1 MRHARLLSAVLAML
15 GVLLVGHDRAGAAD
29 PVKIRLSYIVPISN
43 WAPMLMEKKDLAQN
57 LGKTYQLE
65 ITRFAGTPPLITALA
80 AGELDVAGL
89 TYPTF
94 PIAVQN
100 AGMSDLRIIADEFQD
115 GNPGYF
121 SNQFAVLADGPIKK
135 VEDLKG
141 KVIASNAAGSAV
153 DIAMRAMLRKHGLED
168 KRDYTVIEAPFPA
181 MRAML
186 GEKKVDMV
194 PAVLPFA
201 LDPELKKISR
211 VLFTTEDAI
220 GVSQFS
226 MWTARKGFIDKN
238 RAAMTDFMEDT
249 LRIVRWYL
257 DPANQKEAM
266 EICGRLVK
274 QPAERFSWVFSKQDN
289 YRDPNM
295 KPDLAA
301 LQRNVDLTRDM
312 GFIKA
317 SFDVSKFTDLGLV
330 EEASK
335 RLK

>member
-1 MRHARLLSAVLAML
+1 
-15 GVLLVGHDRAGAAD
+15 
-29 PVKIRLSYIVPISN
+29 
-43 WAPMLMEKKDLAQN
+43 
-57 LGKTYQLE
+57 
-65 ITRFAGTPPLITALA
+65 
-80 AGELDVAGL
+80 
-89 TYPTF
+89 
-94 PIAVQN
+94 
-100 AGMSDLRIIADEFQD
+100 
-115 GNPGYF
+115 
-121 SNQFAVLADGPIKK
+121 
-135 VEDLKG
+135 
-141 KVIASNAAGSAV
+141 
-153 DIAMRAMLRKHGLED
+153 
-168 KRDYTVIEAPFPA
+168 
-181 MRAML
+181 
-186 GEKKVDMV
+186 
-194 PAVLPFA
+194 
-201 LDPELKKISR
+201 
-211 VLFTTEDAI
+211 
-220 GVSQFS
+220 
-226 MWTARKGFIDKN
+226 MWTARKAFIDKN

-257 DPANQKEAM
+257 DPANQKAAM

>member
-15 GVLLVGHDRAGAAD
+15 GVLFVSHDRAGAAD

-43 WAPMLMEKKDLAQN
+43 WAPMLMEKKDLARN

-121 SNQFAVLADGPIKK
+121 SNQFVVFADGPVKK

-220 GVSQFS
+220 GISQFS
-226 MWTARKGFIDKN
+226 MWTARKAFIDKN